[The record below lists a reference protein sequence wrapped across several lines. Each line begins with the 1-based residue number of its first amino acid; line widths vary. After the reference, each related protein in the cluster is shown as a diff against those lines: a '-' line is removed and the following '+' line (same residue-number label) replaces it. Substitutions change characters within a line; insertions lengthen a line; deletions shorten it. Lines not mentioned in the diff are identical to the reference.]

1 MQNIPLVDLKSQ
13 YQSIKSEIDSAIE
26 NIISNTRFIGGA
38 ELDAFEADYAKFQGT
53 DYAVGV
59 ASGTGA
65 IFLALRAL
73 GIQAGDEVITTAHS
87 FIATI
92 EPVEEIGAIPVFVDI
107 DPETYNIDVSKIE
120 AAITDKTRAIMPV
133 HIYGQLAEMDAIME
147 IAKKHNL
154 YVIEDAAQAHGA
166 EYKGKRAGHWG
177 DIATF
182 SFYPGKNLGA
192 YGDGGA
198 ICTND
203 KALAERI
210 SKLRDHG
217 RVGKYEHGE
226 IGYGERLDTLQAAV
240 LHTKLPHLDGW
251 NAKRREHAAYYS
263 ECLQGNAKVI
273 TPTIADD
280 SVPVF
285 HIYCIQVEG
294 DRDAILSQLHARGV
308 GAGIHYPI
316 PIHLQPAMAHRNIG
330 EGAFPLT
337 ENLASKIISLPI
349 YAELTEDQRAYVI
362 ETLLDI
368 LKA

>member
-13 YQSIKSEIDSAIE
+13 YQSIKPEIDRAIE
-26 NIISNTRFIGGA
+26 NIIANTRFIGGA
-38 ELDAFEADYAKFQGT
+38 ELDAFEADFAKYQGVN
-53 DYAVGV
+53 YSVGV

-65 IFLALRAL
+65 IFLALRGL
-73 GIQAGDEVITTAHS
+73 GIEAGDEIITTAHS

-107 DPETYNIDVSKIE
+107 DPETYNIDVKQIE
-120 AAITDKTRAIMPV
+120 AKITDKTRAILPV
-133 HIYGQLAEMDAIME
+133 HLYGQIANMDALME

-166 EYKGKRAGHWG
+166 EYKGKRAGQWG

-198 ICTND
+198 IVTNNED
-203 KALAERI
+203 LAKRI
-210 SKLRDHG
+210 SQLRDHG
-217 RVGKYEHGE
+217 RNGKYLHNV
-226 IGYGERLDTLQAAV
+226 IGYGERLDTLQAAI
-240 LHTKLPHLDGW
+240 LHAKLPHLDGW
-251 NAKRREHAAYYS
+251 NTKRREHAAYYT
-263 ECLQGNAKVI
+263 EMLKNHPKVK
-273 TPTIADD
+273 TPTIAENHL
-280 SVPVF
+280 PIF

-294 DRDAILSQLHARGV
+294 DRDAILNQLRENGV

-316 PIHLQPAMAHRNIG
+316 PIHLQPAMTHRGIP
-330 EGAFPLT
+330 EGSFPVT
-337 ENLASKIISLPI
+337 EKVAKQIISLPI
-349 YAELTEDQRAYVI
+349 YAELTEEQRSYVV

-368 LKA
+368 LA

>member
-13 YQSIKSEIDSAIE
+13 YQSIKSDIDTAIE
-26 NIISNTRFIGGA
+26 NIIANTRFIGGA
-38 ELDAFEADYAKFQGT
+38 ELDAFEADFAKFQGT
-53 DYAVGV
+53 NYSVGV

-73 GIQAGDEVITTAHS
+73 GIQPGDEVITTAHS

-107 DPETYNIDVSKIE
+107 DRETYNIDVSKIE

-133 HIYGQLAEMDAIME
+133 HLYGQLAQMDVIME
-147 IAKKHNL
+147 IARKHNL
-154 YVIEDAAQAHGA
+154 FVIEDAAQAHGA
-166 EYKGKRAGHWG
+166 EYKGKRAGQWG

-203 KALAERI
+203 KEIADAI
-210 SKLRDHG
+210 NKLRDHG
-217 RVGKYEHGE
+217 RIGKYVHGL
-226 IGYGERLDTLQAAV
+226 IGYGERLDTLQAAI
-240 LHTKLPHLDGW
+240 LHAKLPYLNEW
-251 NAKRREHAAYYS
+251 NAKRREHAAYYTQRLS
-263 ECLQGNAKVI
+263 EHDKVI
-273 TPTIADD
+273 TPTIAYD
-280 SVPVF
+280 STPVF

-294 DRDAILSQLHARGV
+294 NRDEILQELQSRGV

-316 PIHLQPAMAHRNIG
+316 PIHLQPAMEHRNIG
-330 EGAFPLT
+330 EDSFPIT
-337 ENLASKIISLPI
+337 ENIAKQIISLPI
-349 YAELTEDQRAYVI
+349 YAELTEEQRAYVVD
-362 ETLLDI
+362 TLLDI
-368 LKA
+368 LG